1 MSADRGPDRL
11 GGTGPAAYRQRKEW
25 GTVDEEVMVCV
36 SCGSMP
42 SADAGGAARVE
53 WARGIENGRP
63 VWTCPEC
70 SRRNLRS
77 MEGKLVSQWW

>member
-1 MSADRGPDRL
+1 
-11 GGTGPAAYRQRKEW
+11 
-25 GTVDEEVMVCV
+25 MVCV

-77 MEGKLVSQWW
+77 MEGKLDSQWW